1 MSCSAKLRLELSWQG
16 RCQEV
21 SCSPASRLTRF
32 STEVH
37 KHTSTEVHMF
47 ESTQVGW
54 QVWVL
59 HSLLCVTPLQTVV
72 PHQYII
78 TIATRSNQSPYGG
91 PLRCTWLKDPS
102 MRGATHPT
110 TRGATPTTKAA
121 TKISKE
127 LYGKILVIHCGAP
140 RGGSWR
146 PSWWGMTPFMVGMDT
161 PHSGGRR
168 LSWWEGDAS
177 CGGGWRPSWQGWTP
191 LIVGGCASRGGG

>member
-78 TIATRSNQSPYGG
+78 TIATRSNQSPYCG
-91 PLRCTWLKDPS
+91 PLRCTWLKDPT
-102 MRGATHPT
+102 MRGALSPT
-110 TRGATPTTKAA
+110 SRDASPHHEWRHRPPT
-121 TKISKE
+121 IHYNL
-127 LYGKILVIHCGAP
+127 LYLSPSGWGRCT
-140 RGGSWR
+140 
-146 PSWWGMTPFMVGMDT
+146 SWW
-161 PHSGGRR
+161 S
-168 LSWWEGDAS
+168 
-177 CGGGWRPSWQGWTP
+177 P
-191 LIVGGCASRGGG
+191 LHILYQIAC